1 MNKLGRSV
9 VSALLFAGA
18 FALAGCADETATASA
33 GTGVLTGTI
42 GTTGPGP
49 GPTPGPT
56 GIQVQLL
63 ASSPQMPSS
72 GTTTVDLTAIVT
84 DATGQAVSGST
95 VVFSRGTDPTAFFT
109 NILPVGG
116 VSDANGGVTAKL
128 NLGSNKSNRFISVT
142 ATTQGATA
150 ATGVDVT
157 GTTINIS
164 GNSSLAFGAQTTLTF
179 SLTDSAGVA
188 LPGFPMTLASATG
201 NAIATPAGTT
211 TNSAGQVV
219 ANVTATAGGNDV
231 ITATAAGT
239 SKTQPLIISGSS
251 FAFTTPAANVDIP
264 LNTATTVSIRWLV
277 SGVPQVGLLVGFS
290 SSRGA
295 TAGSPSTTNGT
306 GDTPGVTVSS
316 ATAGPAII
324 TASGPGGTP
333 AVTLNVTF
341 VATTASSVS
350 AQAVPGT
357 VQFTTGSPSQTSNLS
372 TISVV
377 VRDAANNLVKN
388 ASMNFTITAD
398 PSGGSLA
405 AQTAITDVT
414 GSASVT
420 YIAGSTSSPQNG
432 VTITA
437 TVTAISGVPIAPVSD
452 TVALTVSGQSLLV
465 RLGTDNLVGSAPPV
479 NNKKWVAVVTDAAG
493 NAVAGATVRFAL
505 RPGRYRKGFFFVPA
519 PPAVQ
524 RWNQQIIATCANE
537 DINFN
542 GILDPGEDFNGNGAL
557 EPPGVA
563 TVNPSGTTD
572 ASGIAEATITY
583 PKNYALWAEVTLE
596 ARTGVSTND
605 PPAQATFF
613 LVGLASD
620 YSDITISP
628 PGQFSPFGDTS
639 ASCAN
644 TL

>member
-9 VSALLFAGA
+9 VAALLFAGTL
-18 FALAGCADETATASA
+18 ALAGCADKTTPASA
-33 GTGVLTGTI
+33 GTGVLG
-42 GTTGPGP
+42 GTTGPGTGP
-49 GPTPGPT
+49 GPAPGPT
-56 GIQVQLL
+56 GIRVQLL

-72 GTTTVDLTAIVT
+72 GTATVDLTAVVVDT
-84 DATGQAVSGST
+84 NGQAVSGST
-95 VVFSRGTDPTAFFT
+95 VVFSTGADPTAFIT
-109 NILPVGG
+109 NISNPAPTGGG
-116 VSDANGGVTAKL
+116 VSDANGSVTAKL
-128 NLGSNKSNRFISVT
+128 NLGSNRSNRFISVT

-157 GTTINIS
+157 GTTISVS
-164 GNSSLAFGAQTTLTF
+164 GNSSLALGASTTLTF

-188 LPGFPMTLASATG
+188 LSGFPMTLTSAAG
-201 NAIATPAGTT
+201 NPIATPSGTT
-211 TNSAGQVV
+211 TDSSGQVV
-219 ANVTATAGGNDV
+219 ANVTGAVAGNDT
-231 ITATAAGT
+231 ITATAGGT
-239 SKTQPLIISGSS
+239 SKTQSLTISGSS

-264 LNTATTVSIRWLV
+264 LNTSTPVSINWPAGVGQLV
-277 SGVPQVGLLVGFS
+277 SFS

-295 TAGSPSTTNGT
+295 IAGSPATNVG
-306 GDTPGVTVSS
+306 GNTPGVTVSS

-324 TASGPGGTP
+324 TASGPLGTP
-333 AVTLNVTF
+333 AATLNVTF
-341 VATTASSVS
+341 VATTASSV
-350 AQAVPGT
+350 AVQAVPGT
-357 VQFTTGSPSQTSNLS
+357 VAVTTGAASQTSNQS
-372 TISVV
+372 IISVV
-377 VRDAANNLVKN
+377 VRDVNNNLVKN
-388 ASMNFTITAD
+388 ANVNFTINLD

-405 AQTAITDVT
+405 SGSAITDVT

-420 YIAGSTSSPQNG
+420 YIAGGTSSGQNG
-432 VTITA
+432 VVIDA
-437 TVTAISGVPIAPVSD
+437 TVTLVNGVAIAPV
-452 TVALTVSGQSLLV
+452 TGTAMLTVSGQALLV
-465 RLGTDNLVGSAPPV
+465 RLGTDNLVQSEPPV
-479 NNKKWVAVVTDAAG
+479 NKKKWVAVVTDAAG

-524 RWNQQIIATCANE
+524 RWNQQVLATCPNE

-563 TVNPSGTTD
+563 TVNPSGVTD

-583 PKNYALWAEVTLE
+583 PKNYALWTEVILE

-620 YSDITISP
+620 YENVQISP

-639 ASCAN
+639 GSCAD